1 MVFNYVNSFNNIM
14 HDIIKHNN
22 IGENK
27 VAIDATLGN
36 GYDTDFLKD
45 LFEDV
50 YSFDVQEKATSSY
63 KEKNIKNVNVILDSH
78 ENFNKY
84 IKESVDCIVYNL
96 GYLPGANKHI
106 TTKTDSTMKSIEI
119 GLELLGV
126 NGIMFIA
133 MYPGHEEGAREK
145 DSILKLAKSLNTKHF
160 GVLYQEFINRPN
172 NPPCLLVI
180 EKK

>member
-1 MVFNYVNSFNNIM
+1 MFNYVNSFNNIM
-14 HDIIKHNN
+14 HDIIKHNK

-27 VAIDATLGN
+27 IAIDATLGN
-36 GYDTDFLKD
+36 GHDTDFLKD
-45 LFEDV
+45 LFEEV
-50 YSFDVQEKATSSY
+50 YSFDIQEKATSFY
-63 KEKNIKNVNVILDSH
+63 KEKNFDNVTVILDSH
-78 ENFNKY
+78 EHFNKY
-84 IKESVDCIVYNL
+84 IEKNVDCIVYNL
-96 GYLPGANKHI
+96 GYLPGASKYI
-106 TTKTDSTMKSIEI
+106 TTKMDSTIRSIES
-119 GLELLGV
+119 GLELLKA
-126 NGIMFIA
+126 NGIMFIV

>member
-1 MVFNYVNSFNNIM
+1 MFNYINSFNNIM
-14 HDIIKHNN
+14 HNIIANN
-22 IGENK
+22 KIANNK
-27 VAIDATLGN
+27 IVIDATLGN
-36 GYDTDFLKD
+36 GHDTDFLKD
-45 LFEDV
+45 NFETV
-50 YSFDVQEKATSSY
+50 YSFDIQEMAVNNY
-63 KEKNIKNVNVILDSH
+63 KEKNISNVNVILDSH
-78 ENFNKY
+78 ENFKKY
-84 IKESVDCIVYNL
+84 INEEVDCIVYNL

-106 TTKTDSTMKSIEI
+106 TTKTDSTLKSVEE
-119 GLELLGV
+119 GLDILSK

-145 DSILKLAKSLNTKHF
+145 DSILELAKNLNTKHF